1 MKELVMDKIYYERNR
16 YTDILTYNKSRVHL
30 EKGVAESKHSEYGYI
45 NACYVN
51 SPYEAEKGKG
61 DKKIIAS

>member
-1 MKELVMDKIYYERNR
+1 MDKIYSDRNR

-30 EKGVAESKHSEYGYI
+30 QKGVAESKRKEYEYI

-51 SPYEAEKGKG
+51 SPYEAEKGMG
-61 DKKIIAS
+61 AKKIIAS

>member
-30 EKGVAESKHSEYGYI
+30 EKGVAESKH
-45 NACYVN
+45 
-51 SPYEAEKGKG
+51 
-61 DKKIIAS
+61 